1 MGWSPR
7 CCTTGEISGDRLV
20 SAWKRST
27 TRSTHLLLTF
37 SRWRKPCWL
46 DTLAVLFRY
55 RCEIFPHLTTH
66 RSGLTSIRVNEHC
79 NFAMSPIF
87 FSLPSFFF
95 FFPHGNFHPPPWTI
109 DFAIQCRAKVR
120 NRLRRFDGVSNNVSV
135 EFYRSGKLFNY
146 DSVGGWRKIGVDV
159 CKINVEREWFN

>member
-66 RSGLTSIRVNEHC
+66 RSGLTSIRVNERC

-87 FSLPSFFF
+87 FSLPSLFFFFF
-95 FFPHGNFHPPPWTI
+95 FFPMEISTRLHGQSISRYNAGQKFEI
-109 DFAIQCRAKVR
+109 VYE
-120 NRLRRFDGVSNNVSV
+120 RFDGVSNNVSV

-146 DSVGGWRKIGVDV
+146 DSVGG
-159 CKINVEREWFN
+159 

>member
-66 RSGLTSIRVNEHC
+66 RSGLTSIRVNERC

-87 FSLPSFFF
+87 FFSSFPLFFF
-95 FFPHGNFHPPPWTI
+95 FFPMEISTRLHGQSISRYNAEQKFEI
-109 DFAIQCRAKVR
+109 VYED
-120 NRLRRFDGVSNNVSV
+120 SM
-135 EFYRSGKLFNY
+135 EFRITSA
-146 DSVGGWRKIGVDV
+146 
-159 CKINVEREWFN
+159 

>member
-66 RSGLTSIRVNEHC
+66 RSGLTSIRVNERC

-87 FSLPSFFF
+87 FFPSFPLFFF
-95 FFPHGNFHPPPWTI
+95 FFPMEISTRLHGQSISRYNAGQKFEI
-109 DFAIQCRAKVR
+109 VYED
-120 NRLRRFDGVSNNVSV
+120 SM
-135 EFYRSGKLFNY
+135 EFRIMST
-146 DSVGGWRKIGVDV
+146 
-159 CKINVEREWFN
+159 